1 MSSTKSPLK
10 DKAIALG
17 IDLRKA
23 DADYKPFP
31 SFEEWSKCYVDTTRW
46 DRYTTELKERR
57 GNSPALLLRALE
69 VVKRAASFD
78 TGALEGL
85 YETDQGFTITVA
97 TQAAMW
103 ESSIEQKGPQVRALF
118 ESQLHAYDYV
128 LDFATQAVPIAEA
141 WIRNLQAQIC
151 DSQDTYRVWT
161 EMGWQEQQL
170 PKGEYKHL
178 PNHVVQA
185 DGTIHSYAP
194 VDMTPT
200 EMYRLCE
207 ELRSEA
213 FLSAH
218 PVLQASYAHYAL
230 VVIHPFADGNG
241 RVARALASVFTYRDR
256 DASVP
261 LLILVDNRKE
271 YLSSLRAADGGDFQ
285 PFVDFILE
293 RTLDAIQMASESIR
307 AAGLPS
313 IEEGVAKIKRL
324 YTTKGGYTHDQ
335 VDKAGLKYFELLHQ
349 EITRQLKQAIDA
361 SGNKLAYT
369 ITRHEGGYGPVKS
382 TSRLPLP
389 LGHRLKL
396 SLTTPEP
403 AQAQVVLQF
412 GVEVPQDCEASDDL
426 IIQVLNTKELFETR
440 AATVIP
446 APSAALQM
454 RISIW
459 VQKIISE
466 TLQNLS
472 IKASESLKKKGY

>member
-1 MSSTKSPLK
+1 MSSTESPLK
-10 DKAIALG
+10 DKAIASG

-23 DADYKPFP
+23 DAAYNPFP
-31 SFEEWSKCYVDTTRW
+31 SFEEWLKCHVDTTRW
-46 DRYTTELKERR
+46 DRYTAELKQRR
-57 GNSPALLLRALE
+57 ENSPDLLPRALE
-69 VVKRAASFD
+69 IVKRAASFD
-78 TGALEGL
+78 TGAIEGL

-103 ESSIEQKGPQVRALF
+103 ESAIEQKGPQVRALF

-151 DSQDTYRVWT
+151 ASQDTYRVWT

-241 RVARALASVFTYRDR
+241 RVARALASAFTYRDR

-261 LLILVDNRKE
+261 LLILVDSRRE
-271 YLSSLRAADGGDFQ
+271 YLSSLRAADNGDFQ
-285 PFVDFILE
+285 PFVDFVLE
-293 RTLDAIQMASESIR
+293 RALDAIQMANESIR
-307 AAGLPS
+307 AAALPS
-313 IEEGVAKIKRL
+313 IEEAVANIKRV
-324 YTTKGGYTHDQ
+324 YTTKGGYTHAE
-335 VDKAGLKYFELLHQ
+335 VDAAGIKYIELFQQ
-349 EITRQLKQAIDA
+349 EIQRQLQKAKELAGSEFSYNISLAI
-361 SGNKLAYT
+361 
-369 ITRHEGGYGPVKS
+369 GYYPMAKA
-382 TSRLPLP
+382 TSRSP
-389 LGHRLKL
+389 K
-396 SLTTPEP
+396 PEP
-403 AQAQVVLQF
+403 RKLTVIFRTEGLVQAQVQRFF
-412 GVEVPQDCEASDDL
+412 GLEVPRNSGEEDDL
-426 IIQVLNTKELFETR
+426 IIQDLNTGELFETR
-440 AATVIP
+440 VRTVLP
-446 APSAALQM
+446 EPSTALLM

-459 VQKIISE
+459 VQRIISE
-466 TLQNLS
+466 TLQDLS
-472 IKASESLKKKGY
+472 IQASRSLKDKGY